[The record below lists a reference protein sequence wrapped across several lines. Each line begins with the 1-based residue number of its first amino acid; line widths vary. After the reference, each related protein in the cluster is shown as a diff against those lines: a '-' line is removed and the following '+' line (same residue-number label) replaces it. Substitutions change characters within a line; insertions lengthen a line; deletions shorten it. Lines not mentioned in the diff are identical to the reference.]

1 MMRSAMGPMLT
12 RVAAGLSLGAALA
25 LGLPGAISGCASKQ
39 PPLPSYPALPKQAAS
54 VAPKNDDARRLGG
67 RLFDKFWSELKLEF
81 VPDNPHTPEP
91 DGKGGPFGNG
101 TLPDAAG
108 KPMLNPG
115 HNYRLKNLLGWDLHG
130 AAGIAGRRFEGD
142 HYVLLPDVLKNND
155 PRAEWVARLT
165 KGEDAIPAYG
175 SVLTST
181 QIEALV
187 DFLLGVRD
195 GSLPQP
201 DDLFTLD
208 VQVPGFYR
216 LGVQGDAARGH
227 GLYESS
233 CKGCHGADGTAIAID
248 EVHSLGTFM
257 RMNASEAWLKIL
269 NGNPG
274 SGMGPQLPIAASR
287 EELTGQLRDLF
298 AASCDRTRYPRGKAA
313 EDVADGDA
321 RCGAH
326 LK

>member
-1 MMRSAMGPMLT
+1 MMRRARGTVLT
-12 RVAAGLSLGAALA
+12 RVAAGLA
-25 LGLPGAISGCASKQ
+25 LGTAVMAGLSCAAKPPKLPN
-39 PPLPSYPALPKQAAS
+39 YPAMPKQEAT
-54 VAPKNDDARRLGG
+54 KTNQNDDSRRLGG

-81 VPDNPHTPEP
+81 VPDDPNTPEA

-130 AAGIAGRRFEGD
+130 QSGIAGKRFEGQ
-142 HYVLLPDVLKNND
+142 HCVLLPDLLKNSD
-155 PRAEWVARLT
+155 PRADWVARLT

-181 QIEALV
+181 QIEAV
-187 DFLLGVRD
+187 ADFLLGVRD

-208 VQVPGFYR
+208 AQVAGFYR
-216 LGVQGDAARGH
+216 LSAKGDAERGH
-227 GLYESS
+227 ALIEKT
-233 CKGCHGADGTAIAID
+233 CKNCHGADGTAIPLED
-248 EVHSLGTFM
+248 NKHSLGTFL
-257 RMNASEAWLKIL
+257 RMNASEAWLKAL
-269 NGNPG
+269 NGDPG
-274 SGMGPQLPIAASR
+274 SSMGPQLPVTAAR
-287 EELTGQLRDLF
+287 EELTDQLQDLF
-298 AASCDRTRYPRGKAA
+298 AASCDRTRYPRGKAT
-313 EDVADGDA
+313 EDVADGDP